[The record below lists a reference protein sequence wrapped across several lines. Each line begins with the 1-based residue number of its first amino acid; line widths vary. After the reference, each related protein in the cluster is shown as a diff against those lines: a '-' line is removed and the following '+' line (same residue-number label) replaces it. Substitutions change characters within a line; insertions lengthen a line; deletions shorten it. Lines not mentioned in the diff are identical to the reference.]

1 MRKRGR
7 NGYVALQLDVS
18 LTKFVIFQPLNRKN
32 AVTNEGFSEPQQS
45 TMNEKNF
52 KATCLVV
59 EEAVKITFEE
69 ERCDL
74 VVF

>member
-18 LTKFVIFQPLNRKN
+18 LTKFVIFQPLNCKN
-32 AVTNEGFSEPQQS
+32 AVTNGGFSEPQQS

-52 KATCLVV
+52 KVISHV
-59 EEAVKITFEE
+59 IEETVKITCEE

-74 VVF
+74 VVS